1 MGRLVRRHGLAVAIE
16 HERAADMLVGS
27 IRLLL
32 RGRLIAADADGKE
45 RHTVAVLVTS
55 RLELRFELLADWAP
69 CGPELQ
75 HNGLLADELRK
86 IDSLTVQRFDRRAR
100 CHRADSDTRRL
111 RARNA
116 RRAKQRNRKGR

>member
-32 RGRLIAADADGKE
+32 LGRLIAADADGKE

-55 RLELRFELLADWAP
+55 RLELRFELLADRAP
-69 CGPELQ
+69 RGPELQ
-75 HNGLLADELRK
+75 HDGLLADELRK
-86 IDSLTVQRFDRRAR
+86 IDRFTVQRFDRGAR
-100 CHRADSDTRRL
+100 GLRSDRNTRRL
-111 RARNA
+111 RVRTASP
-116 RRAKQRNRKGR
+116 AKHRDRKGR